1 MTLRRHLTTAMPLA
15 LLLGACSPTSA
26 PPPAPPSPPGPVAG
40 ADVPTDGATAA
51 PQARAQA
58 AAKAF
63 SGGLR
68 KQLQGR
74 MAEGGPL
81 AAVDF
86 CKVEAPKIAAAMEAE
101 HGVRLG
107 RVPVT
112 GKMRNPANAPN
123 AWQAGVLA
131 EFERRAAAGEPADTL
146 AVMQDEGLPEGV
158 ALRMARGIKVEPG
171 CLACHGKTVAE
182 PVKAAI
188 ARHYP
193 DDAATGFDVD
203 DLRGLLWVEVPAKP
217 AS

>member
-1 MTLRRHLTTAMPLA
+1 
-15 LLLGACSPTSA
+15 
-26 PPPAPPSPPGPVAG
+26 
-40 ADVPTDGATAA
+40 
-51 PQARAQA
+51 
-58 AAKAF
+58 
-63 SGGLR
+63 
-68 KQLQGR
+68 